1 MFSMLCLVLL
11 IITGAYNQWLNAPTS
26 QCHTLQCY
34 TAEAEQ

>member
-1 MFSMLCLVLL
+1 MLLMLCLVLL
-11 IITGAYNQWLNAPTS
+11 ITGAYNAYNS